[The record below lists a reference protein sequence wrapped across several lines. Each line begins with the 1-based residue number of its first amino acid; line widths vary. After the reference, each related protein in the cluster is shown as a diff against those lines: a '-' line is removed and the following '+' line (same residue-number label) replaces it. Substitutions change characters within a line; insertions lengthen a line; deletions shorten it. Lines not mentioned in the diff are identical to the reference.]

1 MDNFMDNLFG
11 ILTMSDNYKSR
22 VVKNTKRNTF
32 TLDTVRV
39 ADRELPYE
47 TAVAHKDFNDGDWI
61 VLEWSE
67 TKEDAERTHDKWLA
81 KLDAGV
87 DSLLDVYTCERF
99 EQEIDTDE

>member
-1 MDNFMDNLFG
+1 MDNLFG
-11 ILTMSDNYKSR
+11 FFTMANNYDLR
-22 VVKNTKRNTF
+22 VVKNTERNTF
-32 TLDTVRV
+32 TLDTAMVT
-39 ADRELPYE
+39 DRALPYE
-47 TAVAHKDFNDGDWI
+47 TAVAHKNFNDGDWI

-99 EQEIDTDE
+99 EQEVDDE

>member
-1 MDNFMDNLFG
+1 MDNLFG
-11 ILTMSDNYKSR
+11 ILTMSGNYDSR

-32 TLDTVRV
+32 TLDTAMVT
-39 ADRELPYE
+39 DRALPYE
-47 TAVAHKDFNDGDWI
+47 TAVKHKAFNDGEWI
-61 VLEWSE
+61 VLEWSK

-99 EQEIDTDE
+99 EKEY